1 MNPLNIIIIANTLPF
16 EVRVFTVG
24 QTGQDTYS
32 AWVIN
37 KLVLHVWVAFLSP
50 MTIDAFHKTIYYN
63 YLIGLLSPISLLFSP
78 WVSLLISLELSQ
90 KLFQMSYTPTVDIIV
105 GIVSYILFFH
115 KIWNIQIIFESLFI
129 WTNVQMQESL
139 FRTNSFILAINI
151 IKPSETVTYK

>member
-1 MNPLNIIIIANTLPF
+1 MNPSNIIIIANTLPF
-16 EVRVFTVG
+16 EVRVFTAG
-24 QTGQDTYS
+24 QTGQDSYS

-105 GIVSYILFFH
+105 GIVPYILLFY
-115 KIWNIQIIFESLFI
+115 KFETFKVYLKVYSI
-129 WTNVQMQESL
+129 EQMFKCRKVCL
-139 FRTNSFILAINI
+139 GLIALYWLLI
-151 IKPSETVTYK
+151 